1 MKIVIAP
8 QSFKGALTGKMA
20 AKAIEQGVWSVYP
33 KATTLLMPI
42 ADGGDGT
49 LDVLHDNEI
58 IDLFSSTV
66 TGPMNQTTTA
76 KWGVLSDRSTAVI
89 ELAQASGLTL
99 VPHQKRNPR
108 TATSKGTGELFRT
121 ILDRGY
127 RKVIVFLGG
136 SATNDA
142 GAGLLHALGVRLLD
156 KDGQELSSGGIH
168 LIKLET
174 IDVTRLDPR
183 LKETDIVVATDV
195 SNPLLG
201 PNGATSIYGPQKG
214 ASPSVVKE
222 LEAGLTQFSKIV
234 RRDLG
239 RDIAECPGAG
249 AAGGVGGALLAFTNS
264 RIQSGIDLICDTL
277 HVDDHFRNTNLVITG
292 EGRIDQSTIFNKA
305 PVGIARRA
313 KAFGIPVI
321 ALAGSLGSGY
331 RDVYSHGIDAVYC
344 ILDRPLSF
352 RESVDQTYKLL
363 SDATERALRLFK
375 TDAIS

>member
-20 AKAIEQGVWSVYP
+20 AKAIEQGVSRVYP

-49 LDVLHDNEI
+49 LDVLHDNGI

-66 TGPMNQTTTA
+66 TGPMNQKTTA
-76 KWGVLSDRSTAVI
+76 KWGVMSDGTTAVI

-99 VPHQKRNPR
+99 IPHQKRNPR

-121 ILDRGY
+121 VLDRGY
-127 RKVIVFLGG
+127 RKVIFFLGG

-142 GAGLLHALGVRLLD
+142 GAGFLHALGVRLLD
-156 KDGQELSSGGIH
+156 KNGQELSSGGMH
-168 LIKLET
+168 LINLET
-174 IDVTRLDPR
+174 IDVTKLDPR
-183 LKETDIVVATDV
+183 IKETDIVVATDV

-201 PNGATSIYGPQKG
+201 PNGATAIYGPQKG

-222 LEAGLTQFSKIV
+222 LEAALTQFSKIV
-234 RRDLG
+234 KSDLR

-313 KAFGIPVI
+313 KTFGIPVI

-331 RDVYSHGIDAVYC
+331 RDVYSHGIDAVCC

-352 RESVDQTYKLL
+352 RESVDQTYELL
-363 SDATERALRLFK
+363 STATERALRLFN
-375 TDAIS
+375 TDAAP